1 MHVVDCGERVVV
13 TMPRAEFFLV
23 ASLMMEALET
33 GDDRDFQTRV
43 GATKDEVRALLHSLP
58 DLPLNGRS
66 QPL

>member
-1 MHVVDCGERVVV
+1 M
-13 TMPRAEFFLV
+13 EFFLV

-43 GATKDEVRALLHSLP
+43 GATKDEVRALLLSLP